1 MNVESKIREFLVK
14 DKASSVL
21 SEGTLELDEKAGLPN
36 SKDVGDKTAPSQGD
50 SAAAPS
56 EDMSGSDPTGGLTSV
71 NKAAAKAKKD
81 GTLPKGAG
89 AGDAINYEDK
99 VDPKTVVAQASSAG
113 VREESESEEEDVIVE
128 GGGDDTVNYKRDGSN
143 VMTNVG
149 DTVKSDKHGMGS
161 VSKHTESHTTVK
173 YGNKTVKHAYH
184 ELDHAPKHANPGA
197 KHKFYHPE
205 EYSTGEEVI
214 AEADEALFA
223 SDVDALFADEE
234 NLTEEFKV
242 KAAGIFEAVVTAR
255 IANEMEAIEAEL
267 QEEVQLQ
274 QETFK
279 SELVEKVDSFLNY
292 VAENWMKENEL
303 AIERGLRTEITEDF
317 ISGMKTL
324 FAEHYI
330 EVPQDKYDVLGE
342 MQDKIDSLET
352 KLNESVEEK
361 IALTTEKTSFQ
372 RQAVVTEA
380 CADLTLT
387 ESDKFA
393 KLVEDIDFGSEAI
406 FAEKIAV
413 VKENYFPKQAVVS
426 EEKLDDTVDGEYLAE
441 SSNSGMNKYAQ
452 AISKSVLK

>member
-14 DKASSVL
+14 DKASPVL
-21 SEGTLELDEKAGLPN
+21 SEETLELDEKAGLPN

-89 AGDAINYEDK
+89 AGDAISYEDK

-113 VREESESEEEDVIVE
+113 VREESESEEEVIVE
-128 GGGDDTVNYKRDGSN
+128 DEVA
-143 VMTNVG
+143 
-149 DTVKSDKHGMGS
+149 
-161 VSKHTESHTTVK
+161 E
-173 YGNKTVKHAYH
+173 
-184 ELDHAPKHANPGA
+184 
-197 KHKFYHPE
+197 
-205 EYSTGEEVI
+205 EEVI
-214 AEADEALFA
+214 VEADEALFA

>member
-14 DKASSVL
+14 DKASPVL
-21 SEGTLELDEKAGLPN
+21 SEETLELDEKAGLPN

-113 VREESESEEEDVIVE
+113 VREESESEEEVIVE
-128 GGGDDTVNYKRDGSN
+128 DEVA
-143 VMTNVG
+143 
-149 DTVKSDKHGMGS
+149 
-161 VSKHTESHTTVK
+161 E
-173 YGNKTVKHAYH
+173 
-184 ELDHAPKHANPGA
+184 
-197 KHKFYHPE
+197 
-205 EYSTGEEVI
+205 EEVI
-214 AEADEALFA
+214 VEADEALFA

-372 RQAVVTEA
+372 RQAIVTEA

>member
-14 DKASSVL
+14 DKASPVL

-113 VREESESEEEDVIVE
+113 VREESESEEEVIVE
-128 GGGDDTVNYKRDGSN
+128 DEVA
-143 VMTNVG
+143 
-149 DTVKSDKHGMGS
+149 
-161 VSKHTESHTTVK
+161 E
-173 YGNKTVKHAYH
+173 
-184 ELDHAPKHANPGA
+184 
-197 KHKFYHPE
+197 
-205 EYSTGEEVI
+205 EEVI
-214 AEADEALFA
+214 VEADEALFA

>member
-113 VREESESEEEDVIVE
+113 VREESESEEEVIVE
-128 GGGDDTVNYKRDGSN
+128 DEVA
-143 VMTNVG
+143 
-149 DTVKSDKHGMGS
+149 
-161 VSKHTESHTTVK
+161 E
-173 YGNKTVKHAYH
+173 
-184 ELDHAPKHANPGA
+184 
-197 KHKFYHPE
+197 
-205 EYSTGEEVI
+205 EEVI
-214 AEADEALFA
+214 VEADEALFA

>member
-113 VREESESEEEDVIVE
+113 VREESESEEEVIVE
-128 GGGDDTVNYKRDGSN
+128 DEVA
-143 VMTNVG
+143 
-149 DTVKSDKHGMGS
+149 
-161 VSKHTESHTTVK
+161 E
-173 YGNKTVKHAYH
+173 
-184 ELDHAPKHANPGA
+184 
-197 KHKFYHPE
+197 
-205 EYSTGEEVI
+205 EEVI
-214 AEADEALFA
+214 VEADEALFA

-372 RQAVVTEA
+372 RQAIVTEA

>member
-14 DKASSVL
+14 DKASPVL

-113 VREESESEEEDVIVE
+113 VREESESEEEVIVE
-128 GGGDDTVNYKRDGSN
+128 DEVA
-143 VMTNVG
+143 
-149 DTVKSDKHGMGS
+149 
-161 VSKHTESHTTVK
+161 E
-173 YGNKTVKHAYH
+173 
-184 ELDHAPKHANPGA
+184 
-197 KHKFYHPE
+197 
-205 EYSTGEEVI
+205 EEVI
-214 AEADEALFA
+214 VEADEALFA

-372 RQAVVTEA
+372 RQAIVTEA

>member
-14 DKASSVL
+14 DKASPVL
-21 SEGTLELDEKAGLPN
+21 SEETLELDEKAGLPN

-113 VREESESEEEDVIVE
+113 VREESESEEEVIVE
-128 GGGDDTVNYKRDGSN
+128 DEVA
-143 VMTNVG
+143 
-149 DTVKSDKHGMGS
+149 
-161 VSKHTESHTTVK
+161 E
-173 YGNKTVKHAYH
+173 
-184 ELDHAPKHANPGA
+184 
-197 KHKFYHPE
+197 
-205 EYSTGEEVI
+205 EEVI
-214 AEADEALFA
+214 VEADEALFA

-255 IANEMEAIEAEL
+255 IANEMEAIEVEL

>member
-1 MNVESKIREFLVK
+1 M
-14 DKASSVL
+14 
-21 SEGTLELDEKAGLPN
+21 PN

-113 VREESESEEEDVIVE
+113 VREESESEEEVIVE
-128 GGGDDTVNYKRDGSN
+128 DEVA
-143 VMTNVG
+143 
-149 DTVKSDKHGMGS
+149 
-161 VSKHTESHTTVK
+161 E
-173 YGNKTVKHAYH
+173 
-184 ELDHAPKHANPGA
+184 
-197 KHKFYHPE
+197 
-205 EYSTGEEVI
+205 EEVI
-214 AEADEALFA
+214 VEADEALFA

>member
-14 DKASSVL
+14 DKASPVL
-21 SEGTLELDEKAGLPN
+21 NEETLELDEKAGLPN
-36 SKDVGDKTAPSQGD
+36 SKDVGDKTAPMQGD

-113 VREESESEEEDVIVE
+113 VREESESEEEVIVE
-128 GGGDDTVNYKRDGSN
+128 DEVA
-143 VMTNVG
+143 
-149 DTVKSDKHGMGS
+149 
-161 VSKHTESHTTVK
+161 E
-173 YGNKTVKHAYH
+173 
-184 ELDHAPKHANPGA
+184 
-197 KHKFYHPE
+197 
-205 EYSTGEEVI
+205 EEVI
-214 AEADEALFA
+214 VEADEALFA

-372 RQAVVTEA
+372 RQAIVTEA

-441 SSNSGMNKYAQ
+441 SSNSGMKKYAQ

>member
-1 MNVESKIREFLVK
+1 MNVESKIRDFLAK
-14 DKASSVL
+14 DKATPVL
-21 SEGTLELDEKAGLPN
+21 SEETIELDEKAGLPN

-113 VREESESEEEDVIVE
+113 VREEAESEEEVIVE
-128 GGGDDTVNYKRDGSN
+128 DEVAED
-143 VMTNVG
+143 
-149 DTVKSDKHGMGS
+149 
-161 VSKHTESHTTVK
+161 
-173 YGNKTVKHAYH
+173 A
-184 ELDHAPKHANPGA
+184 
-197 KHKFYHPE
+197 
-205 EYSTGEEVI
+205 EVI

-361 IALTTEKTSFQ
+361 ITLTTEKTSFQ
-372 RQAVVTEA
+372 RKAIVTEA
-380 CADLTLT
+380 CEDLTLT
-387 ESDKFA
+387 ESEKFA
-393 KLVEDIDFGSEAI
+393 KLVEDIDFGSEVI

-413 VKENYFPKQAVVS
+413 VKENYFPKQTVVS

-441 SSNSGMNKYAQ
+441 SNSGMNKYAQ

>member
-14 DKASSVL
+14 DKASPVL
-21 SEGTLELDEKAGLPN
+21 SEETLELDEKAGLPN

-113 VREESESEEEDVIVE
+113 VREESESEEEVIVE
-128 GGGDDTVNYKRDGSN
+128 DEVA
-143 VMTNVG
+143 
-149 DTVKSDKHGMGS
+149 
-161 VSKHTESHTTVK
+161 E
-173 YGNKTVKHAYH
+173 
-184 ELDHAPKHANPGA
+184 
-197 KHKFYHPE
+197 
-205 EYSTGEEVI
+205 EEVI
-214 AEADEALFA
+214 VEADEALFA

-372 RQAVVTEA
+372 RQAIVTEA

-387 ESDKFA
+387 ESDKFV

>member
-14 DKASSVL
+14 DKASPVL
-21 SEGTLELDEKAGLPN
+21 SEETLELDEKAGLPN

-71 NKAAAKAKKD
+71 NKAATKAKKD

-113 VREESESEEEDVIVE
+113 VREESESEEEVIVE
-128 GGGDDTVNYKRDGSN
+128 DEVA
-143 VMTNVG
+143 
-149 DTVKSDKHGMGS
+149 
-161 VSKHTESHTTVK
+161 E
-173 YGNKTVKHAYH
+173 
-184 ELDHAPKHANPGA
+184 
-197 KHKFYHPE
+197 
-205 EYSTGEEVI
+205 EEVI
-214 AEADEALFA
+214 VEADEALFA

>member
-14 DKASSVL
+14 DRSALNEEV
-21 SEGTLELDEKAGLPN
+21 TELDEKATRPLDK
-36 SKDVGDKTAPSQGD
+36 SQGDATAPSQGNSKD
-50 SAAAPS
+50 SPS
-56 EDMSGSDPTGGLTSV
+56 DDMSGSDPTGGLTSV

-81 GTLPKGAG
+81 STLPKGQG
-89 AGDAINYEDK
+89 AGKAPNFTDT

-113 VREESESEEEDVIVE
+113 VREESESEEEVIVE
-128 GGGDDTVNYKRDGSN
+128 DEVAD
-143 VMTNVG
+143 
-149 DTVKSDKHGMGS
+149 
-161 VSKHTESHTTVK
+161 ES
-173 YGNKTVKHAYH
+173 
-184 ELDHAPKHANPGA
+184 
-197 KHKFYHPE
+197 
-205 EYSTGEEVI
+205 EVI
-214 AEADEALFA
+214 VEADDALFA
-223 SDVDALFADEE
+223 SDVEALFADEE
-234 NLTEEFKV
+234 NLSEEFKV

-303 AIERGLRTEITEDF
+303 AIERALRTEITEDF

-352 KLNESVEEK
+352 KLNESIEEK
-361 IALTTEKTSFQ
+361 IALTSEKTSFQ
-372 RQAVVTEA
+372 RQAVVAEA
-380 CADLTLT
+380 CEDLTLT
-387 ESDKFA
+387 EADKFA
-393 KLVEDIDFGSEAI
+393 KLVKDIDFGSEAI

-426 EEKLDDTVDGEYLAE
+426 EEKLDDTVGSEYLAE